1 VAIDMKTGRPSALCC
16 FSVCPARRLG
26 FVPRETA
33 FAFFVNGE
41 HLVRDGGPLKL
52 DAERI
57 LAAATQATGRLTNV
71 GA

>member
-1 VAIDMKTGRPSALCC
+1 VAIDMKTGRRSALCC
-16 FSVCPARRLG
+16 SSVCPARRLW

-33 FAFFVNGE
+33 FAVFVNGE
-41 HLVRDGGPLKL
+41 QLARGGRPLKL

-57 LAAATQATGRLTNV
+57 LADATQAAGRLTNV

>member
-1 VAIDMKTGRPSALCC
+1 M
-16 FSVCPARRLG
+16 
-26 FVPRETA
+26 PRETA

-41 HLVRDGGPLKL
+41 HLVRGGRPLKL